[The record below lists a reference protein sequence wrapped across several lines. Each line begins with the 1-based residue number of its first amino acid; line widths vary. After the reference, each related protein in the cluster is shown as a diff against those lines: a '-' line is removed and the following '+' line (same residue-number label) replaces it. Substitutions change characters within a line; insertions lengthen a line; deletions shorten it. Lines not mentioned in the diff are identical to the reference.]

1 MGKSSKILFWLLP
14 IAVILSG
21 LAFYEYIYVAIQ
33 AEMQSIEEVRELK
46 QKTLEKYVN
55 TITQKGA
62 LESRINALKESRKSE
77 ESRMVEGQ
85 TPSVAAA
92 NLQNMIKGIIAEKG
106 GTISSERVEKPEDFR
121 RLKVITVSVDTLL
134 PETKA
139 LHDIL
144 YLFETHPMTLLMREL
159 DVRVRNMREPRELM
173 VKFKI
178 SAMNIGK

>member
-1 MGKSSKILFWLLP
+1 MGKNSRLLFWLLP
-14 IAVILSG
+14 FAVILLG
-21 LAFYEYIYVAIQ
+21 VAFYEYVYVAVQ
-33 AEMQSIEEVRELK
+33 AELQAIDESKEIK

-55 TITQKGA
+55 TIAQKGA
-62 LESRINALKESRKSE
+62 LENRINALKESRKSD
-77 ESRMVEGQ
+77 ESKTVEGQ

-92 NLQNMIKGIIAEKG
+92 NLQNMIKGIITGKG
-106 GTISSERVEKPEDFR
+106 GTISSERVEKPEDLH
-121 RLKVITVSVDTLL
+121 RLKVITVTVDTVL

-144 YLFETHPMTLLMREL
+144 LLFETNPATLLMREL
-159 DVRVRNMREPRELM
+159 DIRVRNTREPRELM

>member
-1 MGKSSKILFWLLP
+1 MGKNSRILFWLLP
-14 IAVILSG
+14 FLVILLG
-21 LAFYEYIYVAIQ
+21 VAFYDYVYVAIQ
-33 AEMQSIEEVRELK
+33 AERQSIDELKELK

-62 LESRINALKESRKSE
+62 LENRINTLKESRKSE

-92 NLQNMIKGIIAEKG
+92 NLQNMIKGIITGKG

-121 RLKVITVSVDTLL
+121 RLKVITVSIDTVL

-144 YLFETHPMTLLMREL
+144 YLFETHPVTLLMREL

-173 VKFKI
+173 VKFKV
-178 SAMNIGK
+178 SAMNLGK